1 MVFASLDV
9 CSSYRWINIYS
20 VSKESCLVSMQSNT
34 SIAGWVT
41 SCNMFCSFCSN
52 LSRHNSWVHTCAL
65 VIVDHEELNGGWH
78 VVHSQI
84 SQQNTKLRMWFFAI
98 RFSLVVKKA
107 LSGCKVCTYWLHQMV
122 WKLQWYP
129 LEQSLATAKNLLSG
143 IGRFNCCPSSTRR
156 NLKPMSLR

>member
-1 MVFASLDV
+1 MKSRLVRYYNLARILFSFNQILQLLDEWLPAICFAFFV
-9 CSSYRWINIYS
+9 AIR
-20 VSKESCLVSMQSNT
+20 Q
-34 SIAGWVT
+34 A
-41 SCNMFCSFCSN
+41 
-52 LSRHNSWVHTCAL
+52 NSWLHTCAL

-84 SQQNTKLRMWFFAI
+84 SQQNRNLRMWFFAI
-98 RFSLVVKKA
+98 RFSLAVKKA